1 MTSILSKFALKN
13 MKTNRVMLVPFILSS
28 SIMLSLFYIMRS
40 LVSNDYVIHRHKD
53 LPMVINFGTLI
64 VAIFTF
70 MFIIYANRYLIKR
83 RSKEF
88 ALYSILG
95 LETRHIRK
103 SIFIEE
109 FITFLVIGILSLL
122 EGHVF
127 GKLSFLG
134 LNKIMKDV
142 NVKLMNYTFSYK
154 SALYLFIFTAII
166 FIAVYIISCWNIRAV
181 SPIQLLAQQ
190 KAGQKEPK
198 SKFIISLLG
207 VLLLAGG
214 YYLALASDGTLNSLK
229 NFFVAVVM
237 VIGATYFLFVSFS
250 IWILK
255 LLKKRESYYKT
266 KNFLSISGMLYRMK
280 ANGMGLASIAVMS
293 TSVIVT
299 IGSTMSIY
307 SGIEGVVNSK
317 LARDYSI
324 SYEDSIPASMSN
336 DEILKIEKSMTDLV
350 KSTVTDKSD
359 IKGLYTKRSSLV
371 PMLKSGSKLDIL
383 QKTKSG
389 KKPSGLPVYGLIE
402 TLDSYN
408 RSKGKNISLEDNQVL
423 MTSNNKRIMDY
434 DHFKIAD
441 KNYRVIRGESDS
453 GSEYAIDA
461 YHIVVKDYK
470 TMVDIN
476 KYYSV
481 NNYKIDTN
489 IEALWNLD
497 KNSSEARNESA
508 YTKTLKSVASRNN
521 MDVLTKVDVR
531 EIGYNFNGGFL
542 FIGILIGIMFLV
554 GTVLVT
560 YYKQLTEGYE
570 DRANYQIMKKVGLPD
585 DMIKKTASSQIIWML
600 FIPLFVA
607 VVHTAVAS
615 KVLSGLL
622 GLFGVWS
629 YGILVKNLLIV
640 TLVFLVF
647 YLVVFK
653 ITSNIYYKIV
663 N

>member
-1 MTSILSKFALKN
+1 MNSILSKFALKN

-181 SPIQLLAQQ
+181 SPMQLLAQQ

-324 SYEDSIPASMSN
+324 SYEDRIPASMSN
-336 DEILKIEKSMTDLV
+336 DEIIKIEKSMTDLV

-389 KKPSGLPVYGLIE
+389 KKPF
-402 TLDSYN
+402 
-408 RSKGKNISLEDNQVL
+408 SLF
-423 MTSNNKRIMDY
+423 SRY
-434 DHFKIAD
+434 D
-441 KNYRVIRGESDS
+441 R
-453 GSEYAIDA
+453 
-461 YHIVVKDYK
+461 
-470 TMVDIN
+470 
-476 KYYSV
+476 
-481 NNYKIDTN
+481 
-489 IEALWNLD
+489 
-497 KNSSEARNESA
+497 
-508 YTKTLKSVASRNN
+508 
-521 MDVLTKVDVR
+521 
-531 EIGYNFNGGFL
+531 
-542 FIGILIGIMFLV
+542 
-554 GTVLVT
+554 
-560 YYKQLTEGYE
+560 
-570 DRANYQIMKKVGLPD
+570 
-585 DMIKKTASSQIIWML
+585 
-600 FIPLFVA
+600 
-607 VVHTAVAS
+607 
-615 KVLSGLL
+615 
-622 GLFGVWS
+622 
-629 YGILVKNLLIV
+629 
-640 TLVFLVF
+640 
-647 YLVVFK
+647 
-653 ITSNIYYKIV
+653 
-663 N
+663 